1 MLSALNRTRI
11 LESPWFIVETNL
23 ENTFFY
29 NKESKVSIW
38 VPTPELEIIL
48 AKMGQEA
55 TEKIEAERRARD
67 AEEQERLQALK
78 RPFETDTGG
87 QGDGDKRLRNG
98 TEPQGT
104 E

>member
-1 MLSALNRTRI
+1 MNRTRI

-29 NKESKVSIW
+29 NKETKVSIW
-38 VPTPELEIIL
+38 VPTPELEIVL

-78 RPFETDTGG
+78 RPFETDAGG
-87 QGDGDKRLRNG
+87 EGDGDKRLRNNP
-98 TEPQGT
+98 EQGT